1 MSNTHA
7 DILQGRWYRKK
18 YYIDDGFIKPV
29 PGARVEPY
37 NIFDF
42 YLPGNRQRDS
52 IHQIF
57 ASVDLNDDKAITGFY
72 TRFGPLGLY
81 NREIIKIVAFPPNL
95 RHIYR
100 MPESSP
106 VAGVQRDINELMPMD
121 MLMGKYHIPRDVF
134 PIPIEGDLV
143 LPDKKVATLDTWEP
157 VDKFREECIRFR
169 WILELRN
176 AIADKNIMEIKE
188 LLESS
193 NNQLYRNAVKGKDD
207 NGLLYIA
214 TGAVMW
220 AVNGEMENR
229 VTPLLMF
236 DERDGISKKISW
248 RCDSLLTALYTM
260 IFLDITRG
268 VLTRRCE
275 NEKCTKFFEAGN
287 PKVRFCSTS
296 CQSAVKTQRYR
307 DKKGKKD

>member
-18 YYIDDGFIKPV
+18 YYIDDGFLKPV

-42 YLPGNRQRDS
+42 YFPGNRQRDS

-57 ASVDLNDDKAITGFY
+57 ASLDLNDDKAITGFC
-72 TRFGPLGLY
+72 TRFGLLGFY
-81 NREIIKIVAFPPNL
+81 DREIIKILAFPPNQ
-95 RHIYR
+95 HNYQ
-100 MPESSP
+100 MPKSSP
-106 VAGVQRDINELMPMD
+106 VAGVQRDIDELMPMD
-121 MLMGKYHIPRDVF
+121 MLIKKYHIPKDRL
-134 PIPIEGDLV
+134 PIPGEGDLV
-143 LPDKKVATLDTWEP
+143 LPDKKVTTLDTCEP
-157 VDKFREECIRFR
+157 VDKFREECVRFR
-169 WILELRN
+169 WILDLRN
-176 AIADKNIMEIKE
+176 AIADKNIRNIRNI
-188 LLESS
+188 LESS
-193 NNQLYRNAVKGKDD
+193 NNQLYRNAVARKDD
-207 NGLLYIA
+207 DGLLYIA

-236 DERDGISKKISW
+236 DERDGISKNISW

-268 VLTRRCE
+268 VLTKRCE
-275 NEKCTKFFEAGN
+275 NERCAKFFEAGN

-296 CQSAVKTQRYR
+296 CQSAAKTQRYR